1 MKKSNWNRIIK
12 MSKWTPEMMM
22 LVSLTT
28 SRMKAIMTRSK
39 RLSRMKKEQ
48 GKTTTHPSTMSKR

>member
-1 MKKSNWNRIIK
+1 
-12 MSKWTPEMMM
+12 MSKWTTEMMM

-48 GKTTTHPSTMSKR
+48 GKTMMHPSTMSKR